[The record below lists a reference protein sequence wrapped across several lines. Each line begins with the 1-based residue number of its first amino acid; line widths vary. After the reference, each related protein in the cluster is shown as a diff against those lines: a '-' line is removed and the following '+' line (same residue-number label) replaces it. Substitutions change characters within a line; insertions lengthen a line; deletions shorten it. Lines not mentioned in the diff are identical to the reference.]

1 VALSEEHARI
11 KNATI
16 GSSDIAALFNE
27 SPFSQPMDVY
37 LRLIGQK
44 PAVANEEYEDDDP
57 RALGSEFENV
67 LRQRY
72 LKRIADEMDVDR
84 DQLVVNVPSFP
95 IMHRELSFVSS
106 TPDIMV
112 ATSGYPTRCGEMKLC
127 FFADRSEWGEEMTDQ
142 IPPHYLLQ
150 CHHHMLCT
158 GTEVCDL
165 FAWFGRTDFRLY
177 VVLRDP
183 DIAAMIEETCIDFW
197 TRNVEEREPPELV
210 FGHRRT
216 QQILRELYP
225 GTNGEHVELPQE
237 AVHYHRTLQDLQ
249 KRINDMTKARDALR
263 EQLQEWMGEH
273 AVGYIPGE
281 AKGAY
286 VRKKEKRSGY
296 TVEPTE
302 FLTMRFSPQKN
313 RPKED

>member
-1 VALSEEHARI
+1 MALSEEHARI
-11 KNATI
+11 KNETI

-27 SPFSQPMDVY
+27 SPFAQPMDVY
-37 LRLIGQK
+37 LRLIGEK
-44 PAVANEEYEDDDP
+44 PAVANEEYDDDDP
-57 RALGSEFENV
+57 RALGSEFEDV

-72 LKRIADEMDVDR
+72 LKRLATELQVNPEQFVVRVPDAPMIHR
-84 DQLVVNVPSFP
+84 DLC
-95 IMHRELSFVSS
+95 FVSS

-112 ATSGYPTRCGEMKLC
+112 AISGQGSRCGEMKLC

-150 CHHHMLCT
+150 CHHHMLVT
-158 GTEVCDL
+158 RTQVCDL

-177 VVLRDP
+177 VVQFDP
-183 DIAAMIEETCIDFW
+183 DIAAMIEETCLDFW

-237 AVHYHRTLQDLQ
+237 AVHYHRTLQDIQ
-249 KRINDMTKARDALR
+249 RRIGDLTKARDALK
-263 EQLQEWMGEH
+263 EQVQEWMGEH

-281 AKGAY
+281 TKGAY
-286 VRKKEKRSGY
+286 IRKKEKRKAY

-302 FLTMRFSPQKN
+302 FVTMRFSPQKN